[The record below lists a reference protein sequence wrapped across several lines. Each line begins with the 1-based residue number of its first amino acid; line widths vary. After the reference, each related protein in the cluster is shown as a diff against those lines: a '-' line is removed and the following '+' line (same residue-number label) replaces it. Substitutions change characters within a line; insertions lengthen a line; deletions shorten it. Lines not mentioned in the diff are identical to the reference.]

1 MDPLSQGLVGT
12 SISHLYIKNRKLV
25 LLSIIAFLS
34 AMSPDL
40 DIFFRSDEDPLIFL
54 EYHRQFTHSLIF
66 IPIGGLICS
75 IFFYFVFARRSEIG
89 FKNVYI
95 VSTLAYATHG
105 LVDATTSYGTQLY
118 WPFSNERVAFNL
130 ISVIDPLFTLPIL
143 LLLFFSMFKKNYFL
157 SILSVAWIFVYYSLG
172 KYQEQRVTKYMKEII
187 SEREHNADN
196 LLIKPSF
203 ANIVVWKSIYE
214 NNDIYYVDA
223 IKVGFEENYLGGTSI
238 EKLDINESF
247 PWLDRTSQQARDI
260 ERFRWF
266 ANGYLSISP
275 INSMHIIDVRYST
288 LPHKVLPL
296 WSIALDETAES
307 HEHIKYVTSRSTSS
321 RNYKELLKMIFF
333 QK

>member
-12 SISHLYIKNRKLV
+12 SVSHLYIKNKRLV

-66 IPIGGLICS
+66 IPIGGLVCS
-75 IFFYFVFARRSEIG
+75 IFFYFVLARRYEIN
-89 FKNVYI
+89 FKTVYI

-118 WPFSNERVAFNL
+118 WPFSDERVAFNL

-143 LLLFFSMFKKNYFL
+143 LLLFFSISKKNYFL
-157 SILSVAWIFVYYSLG
+157 SILSVIWIFSYYSLG
-172 KYQEQRVTKYMKEII
+172 KYQEQRVTKHMMETI
-187 SEREHNADN
+187 SERGHKPDS

-203 ANIVVWKSIYE
+203 ANIIVWKSIYE

-223 IKVGFEENYLGGTSI
+223 IKVGLEETYLGGTSI
-238 EKLDINESF
+238 EKLNIDKSF
-247 PWLDRTSQQARDI
+247 PWLDKTSQQAIDI
-260 ERFRWF
+260 KRFRWF
-266 ANGYLSISP
+266 ANGYLAVSP
-275 INSMHIIDVRYST
+275 LNSSHIIDVRYST
-288 LPHKVLPL
+288 LPNKVLPL
-296 WSIALDETAES
+296 WSIALEKSAQNN
-307 HEHIKYVTSRSTSS
+307 EHIKYVTSRSTSS

-333 QK
+333 

>member
-12 SISHLYIKNRKLV
+12 SVSHLYIKNKRLV

-66 IPIGGLICS
+66 IPIGGLVCS
-75 IFFYFVFARRSEIG
+75 IFFYFVLARRYEIN
-89 FKNVYI
+89 FKTVYI

-130 ISVIDPLFTLPIL
+130 ISVIDPLFTFPIL
-143 LLLFFSMFKKNYFL
+143 LLLFFSILKKNYFL
-157 SILSVAWIFVYYSLG
+157 SILSVIWIFSYYSLG
-172 KYQEQRVTKYMKEII
+172 KYQEQRVTKYMMEIV
-187 SEREHNADN
+187 SERGHKPDS

-203 ANIVVWKSIYE
+203 ANIIVWKSIYE

-223 IKVGFEENYLGGTSI
+223 IKAGLEETYLGGTSI
-238 EKLDINESF
+238 EKLNIDKSF
-247 PWLDRTSQQARDI
+247 PWLDKTSQQAIDI

-266 ANGYLSISP
+266 ANGYLAVSP
-275 INSMHIIDVRYST
+275 LNSSHIIDVRYST
-288 LPHKVLPL
+288 LPNKVLPL
-296 WSIALDETAES
+296 WSIALEKSARS
-307 HEHIKYVTSRSTSS
+307 NEHIKYVTSRSTSS

-333 QK
+333 

>member
-12 SISHLYIKNRKLV
+12 SVSHLYIKNKRLV

-66 IPIGGLICS
+66 IPIGGLVCS
-75 IFFYFVFARRSEIG
+75 IFFYFVLARRYEIN
-89 FKNVYI
+89 FKTVYI

-130 ISVIDPLFTLPIL
+130 ISVIDPLFTFPIL
-143 LLLFFSMFKKNYFL
+143 LLLFFSILKKNYFL
-157 SILSVAWIFVYYSLG
+157 SILSVIWIFSYYSLG
-172 KYQEQRVTKYMKEII
+172 KYQEQRVNKYMMEIV
-187 SEREHNADN
+187 SERGHKPDS

-203 ANIVVWKSIYE
+203 ANIIVWKSIYE
-214 NNDIYYVDA
+214 DNDVYYVDA
-223 IKVGFEENYLGGTSI
+223 IKVGLEEIYLGGTSI
-238 EKLDINESF
+238 EKLNIDKSF
-247 PWLDRTSQQARDI
+247 PWLDKTSQQAIDI

-266 ANGYLSISP
+266 ANGYLAVSP
-275 INSMHIIDVRYST
+275 LNSLHIIDVRYST
-288 LPHKVLPL
+288 LPNKVLPL
-296 WSIALDETAES
+296 WSIALEKSAQNN
-307 HEHIKYVTSRSTSS
+307 EHIKYVTSRSTSS

-333 QK
+333 

>member
-12 SISHLYIKNRKLV
+12 SVSHLYIKNKRLV

-66 IPIGGLICS
+66 IPIGGLVCS
-75 IFFYFVFARRSEIG
+75 IFFYFVLARRYEIN
-89 FKNVYI
+89 FKTVYI

-130 ISVIDPLFTLPIL
+130 ISVIDPLFTFPIL
-143 LLLFFSMFKKNYFL
+143 LLLFFSILKKNYFL
-157 SILSVAWIFVYYSLG
+157 SILSVIWIFSYYSLG
-172 KYQEQRVTKYMKEII
+172 KYQEQRVTKYMMEIV
-187 SEREHNADN
+187 SERGHKPDS

-203 ANIVVWKSIYE
+203 ANIIVWKSIYE
-214 NNDIYYVDA
+214 DNDVYYVDA
-223 IKVGFEENYLGGTSI
+223 IKVGLEEIYLGGTSI
-238 EKLDINESF
+238 EKLNIDKSF
-247 PWLDRTSQQARDI
+247 PWLDKTSQQAIDI

-266 ANGYLSISP
+266 ANGYLAVSP
-275 INSMHIIDVRYST
+275 LNSLHIIDVRYST
-288 LPHKVLPL
+288 LPNKVLPL
-296 WSIALDETAES
+296 WSIALEKSAQNN
-307 HEHIKYVTSRSTSS
+307 EHIKYVTSRSTSS

-333 QK
+333 

>member
-12 SISHLYIKNRKLV
+12 SVSHLYIKNKRLV

-66 IPIGGLICS
+66 IPIGGLVCS
-75 IFFYFVFARRSEIG
+75 IFFYFVLARRYEID
-89 FKNVYI
+89 FMPVYI

-130 ISVIDPLFTLPIL
+130 ISVIDPLFTFPIL
-143 LLLFFSMFKKNYFL
+143 LLLFFSILKKNYFL
-157 SILSVAWIFVYYSLG
+157 SILSVIWIFSYYSLG
-172 KYQEQRVTKYMKEII
+172 KYQEQRVTKYMMEIV
-187 SEREHNADN
+187 SERGHKPDS

-203 ANIVVWKSIYE
+203 ANIIVWKSIYE
-214 NNDIYYVDA
+214 DNDVYYVDA
-223 IKVGFEENYLGGTSI
+223 IKVGLEEIYLGGTSI
-238 EKLDINESF
+238 EKLNIDKSF
-247 PWLDRTSQQARDI
+247 PWLDKTSQQAIDI

-266 ANGYLSISP
+266 ANGYLAVSP
-275 INSMHIIDVRYST
+275 LNSSHIIDVRYST
-288 LPHKVLPL
+288 LPNKVLPL
-296 WSIALDETAES
+296 WSIALEKSARS
-307 HEHIKYVTSRSTSS
+307 NEHIKYVTSRSTSS

-333 QK
+333 

>member
-12 SISHLYIKNRKLV
+12 SVSHLYIKNKRLI

-66 IPIGGLICS
+66 IPIGGLVCS
-75 IFFYFVFARRSEIG
+75 ILFYFVLARRYEIN
-89 FKNVYI
+89 FKTVYI

-130 ISVIDPLFTLPIL
+130 ISVIDPLFTFPIL
-143 LLLFFSMFKKNYFL
+143 LLLFFSILKKNYFL
-157 SILSVAWIFVYYSLG
+157 SILSVIWIFSYYSLG
-172 KYQEQRVTKYMKEII
+172 KYQEQRVNKYMMEIV
-187 SEREHNADN
+187 SERGHKPDS

-203 ANIVVWKSIYE
+203 ANIIVWKSIYE
-214 NNDIYYVDA
+214 HNDAYYVDA
-223 IKVGFEENYLGGTSI
+223 IKVGLEEIYLGGTSI
-238 EKLDINESF
+238 EKLNIDKSF
-247 PWLDRTSQQARDI
+247 PWLDKTSQQAIDI

-266 ANGYLSISP
+266 ANGYLAVSP
-275 INSMHIIDVRYST
+275 LNSSHIIDVRYST
-288 LPHKVLPL
+288 LPNKVLPL
-296 WSIALDETAES
+296 WSIALEKSARS
-307 HEHIKYVTSRSTSS
+307 NEHIKYVTSRSTSS

-333 QK
+333 

>member
-12 SISHLYIKNRKLV
+12 SVSHLYIKNKRLV

-66 IPIGGLICS
+66 IPIGGLVCS
-75 IFFYFVFARRSEIG
+75 IFFYFVLARRYEIN
-89 FKNVYI
+89 FKTVYT

-130 ISVIDPLFTLPIL
+130 ISVIDPLFTFPIL
-143 LLLFFSMFKKNYFL
+143 LLLFFSILKKNYFL
-157 SILSVAWIFVYYSLG
+157 SILSVIWIFSYYSLG
-172 KYQEQRVTKYMKEII
+172 KYQEQRVNKYMMEIV
-187 SEREHNADN
+187 SERGHKPDS

-203 ANIVVWKSIYE
+203 ANIIVWKSIYE
-214 NNDIYYVDA
+214 DNDVYYVDA
-223 IKVGFEENYLGGTSI
+223 IKVGLEEIYLGGTSI
-238 EKLDINESF
+238 EKLNIDKSF
-247 PWLDRTSQQARDI
+247 PWLDKTSQQAIDI

-266 ANGYLSISP
+266 ANGYLAVSP
-275 INSMHIIDVRYST
+275 LNSLHIIDVRYST
-288 LPHKVLPL
+288 LPNKVLPL
-296 WSIALDETAES
+296 WSIALEKSAQNN
-307 HEHIKYVTSRSTSS
+307 EHIKYVTSRSTSS

-333 QK
+333 

>member
-12 SISHLYIKNRKLV
+12 SVSHLYIKNKRLV

-40 DIFFRSDEDPLIFL
+40 DIFFRSDDDPLIFL

-66 IPIGGLICS
+66 IPIGGLVCS
-75 IFFYFVFARRSEIG
+75 IFFYFVLARRYEIN
-89 FKNVYI
+89 FKTVYI

-130 ISVIDPLFTLPIL
+130 ISVIDPLFTFPIL
-143 LLLFFSMFKKNYFL
+143 LLLFFSILKKNYFL
-157 SILSVAWIFVYYSLG
+157 SILSVIWIFSYYSLG
-172 KYQEQRVTKYMKEII
+172 KYQEQRVTKYMMEIV
-187 SEREHNADN
+187 SERGHKHDS

-203 ANIVVWKSIYE
+203 ANIIVWKSIYE
-214 NNDIYYVDA
+214 DNDVYYVDA
-223 IKVGFEENYLGGTSI
+223 IKVGLEEIYLGGTSI
-238 EKLDINESF
+238 EKLNIDKSF
-247 PWLDRTSQQARDI
+247 PWLDKTSQQAIDI

-266 ANGYLSISP
+266 ANGYLAVSP
-275 INSMHIIDVRYST
+275 LNSSHIIDVRYST
-288 LPHKVLPL
+288 LPNKVLPL
-296 WSIALDETAES
+296 WSIALEKSAQNN
-307 HEHIKYVTSRSTSS
+307 EHIKYVTSRSTSS

-333 QK
+333 

>member
-12 SISHLYIKNRKLV
+12 SVSHLYIKNKRLV

-66 IPIGGLICS
+66 IPIGGLVCS
-75 IFFYFVFARRSEIG
+75 ILFYFVLARRYEIN
-89 FKNVYI
+89 FKTVYI

-130 ISVIDPLFTLPIL
+130 ISVIDPLFTFPIL
-143 LLLFFSMFKKNYFL
+143 LLLFFSILKKNYFL
-157 SILSVAWIFVYYSLG
+157 SILSVIWIFSYYSLG
-172 KYQEQRVTKYMKEII
+172 KYQEQRVNKYMMEIV
-187 SEREHNADN
+187 SERGHKPDS

-203 ANIVVWKSIYE
+203 ANIIVWKSIYE
-214 NNDIYYVDA
+214 HNDAYYVDA
-223 IKVGFEENYLGGTSI
+223 IKVGLEEIYLGGTSI
-238 EKLDINESF
+238 EKLNIDKSF
-247 PWLDRTSQQARDI
+247 PWLDKTSQQAIDI

-266 ANGYLSISP
+266 ANGYLAVSP
-275 INSMHIIDVRYST
+275 LNSSHIIDVRYST
-288 LPHKVLPL
+288 LPNKVLPL
-296 WSIALDETAES
+296 WSIALEKSARS
-307 HEHIKYVTSRSTSS
+307 NEHIKYVTSRSTSS

-333 QK
+333 

>member
-157 SILSVAWIFVYYSLG
+157 SILSVAWIFAYYSVG

-187 SEREHNADN
+187 SERDHNADN

>member
-12 SISHLYIKNRKLV
+12 SVSHLYIKNKRLI

-75 IFFYFVFARRSEIG
+75 IFFYFFLARRYEIN
-89 FKNVYI
+89 FKTVYI

-130 ISVIDPLFTLPIL
+130 ISVIDPLFTFPIL
-143 LLLFFSMFKKNYFL
+143 LLLFFSILKKNYFL
-157 SILSVAWIFVYYSLG
+157 SILSVIWIFSYYSLG
-172 KYQEQRVTKYMKEII
+172 KYQEQRVNKYMMEIV
-187 SEREHNADN
+187 SERGHKPDS

-203 ANIVVWKSIYE
+203 ANIIVWKSIYE
-214 NNDIYYVDA
+214 DNDVYYVDA
-223 IKVGFEENYLGGTSI
+223 IKVGLEEIYLGGTSI
-238 EKLDINESF
+238 EKLNIDKSF
-247 PWLDRTSQQARDI
+247 PWLDKTSQQAIDI

-266 ANGYLSISP
+266 ANGYLAVSP
-275 INSMHIIDVRYST
+275 LNSLHIIDVRYST
-288 LPHKVLPL
+288 LPNKVLPL
-296 WSIALDETAES
+296 WSIALEKSAQNN
-307 HEHIKYVTSRSTSS
+307 EHIKYVTSRSTSS

-333 QK
+333 